1 MVLRRTHF
9 ISTFLGNATRY
20 RPDIVTHCN
29 IENRF
34 RRVCTRILLTK
45 NLHVHRKMRP
55 RDCIGSSAARLRE
68 LSNIAD
74 VSSVMLSH
82 LNKSDPNF
90 KLLSVVLW
98 TASNILRNVYCLYCI
113 LSMCLRAMCLISN
126 K

>member
-1 MVLRRTHF
+1 M
-9 ISTFLGNATRY
+9 G
-20 RPDIVTHCN
+20 
-29 IENRF
+29 
-34 RRVCTRILLTK
+34 
-45 NLHVHRKMRP
+45 P

-82 LNKSDPNF
+82 LNKSDSNF

-98 TASNILRNVYCLYCI
+98 TASNILRNVYTVFCLPD
-113 LSMCLRAMCLISN
+113 L